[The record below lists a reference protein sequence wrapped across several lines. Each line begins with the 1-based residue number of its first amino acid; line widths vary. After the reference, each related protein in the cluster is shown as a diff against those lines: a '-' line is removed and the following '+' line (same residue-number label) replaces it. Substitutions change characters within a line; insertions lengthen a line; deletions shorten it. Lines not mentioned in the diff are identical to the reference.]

1 MILRRKFYKDKYNWT
16 SKIDLVEA
24 WSIWNCLYSNSPST
38 RNNDQNLVILRSQSS
53 DPLTSNF
60 D

>member
-1 MILRRKFYKDKYNWT
+1 MILHRKFYKDKYNWT
-16 SKIDLVEA
+16 SETDLIEIDLKL
-24 WSIWNCLYSNSPST
+24 SLQQSPST